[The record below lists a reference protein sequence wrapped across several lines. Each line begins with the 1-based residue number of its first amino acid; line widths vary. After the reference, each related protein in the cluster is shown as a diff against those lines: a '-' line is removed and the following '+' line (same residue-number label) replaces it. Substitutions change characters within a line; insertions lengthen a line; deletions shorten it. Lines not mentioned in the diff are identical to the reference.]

1 MPRSLVVLLVTPLI
15 AIGALVPAA
24 ARAEQLR
31 CTGGFAVEGDSR
43 LAVLQKCGEPRLR
56 DTVCLPVWQRG
67 VYGTGPVPWV
77 ALSPGCEPVEEWLYD
92 RGPGYLPATLRFR
105 WGRVA
110 GVLSGA
116 EAR

>member
-1 MPRSLVVLLVTPLI
+1 MPRALVALLVTPLI

-110 GVLSGA
+110 GVLYGA